1 MLAARGIPCW
11 RARTSRL
18 FSANADAARE
28 VVSLLTSRDPSALAL
43 VAPAQDLRWSYGE
56 LAARVEAVAA
66 TLQQDGA
73 RTVGVALGSVGEN
86 VAAQLGAVV
95 AGVDVATVK
104 LGTDVD
110 ANAAAFQAAAD
121 SLGCRKVFVGVND
134 AVQYGE
140 VSGIAGVVLADE
152 PPAAAAAAAAGGG
165 GGSTYYYNNVTKGVG
180 LADLL
185 ALGQATAA
193 ELRLGPDDRVCV
205 PVTLNHAMG
214 FGFGVLGALSAGAAI
229 VLPSPAPDAL
239 FTLAALKSEGATVL
253 LADSHTAASLDALSL
268 GQGGGGV
275 AVAGLAALRAG
286 LIKVGSGEAFGR
298 GEPRECL
305 GVGLTTVGNPP
316 APK

>member
-1 MLAARGIPCW
+1 MLAAARGLPCW
-11 RARTSRL
+11 RAAAGARL
-18 FSANADAARE
+18 LSANADAARS

-43 VAPAQDLRWSYGE
+43 VAPAQNLRWSYGE

-104 LGTDVD
+104 LGTDVE

-140 VSGIAGVVLADE
+140 VSGIAGVVLAE
-152 PPAAAAAAAAGGG
+152 PEAAAAAGGGGG
-165 GGSTYYYNNVTKGVG
+165 GGSTYYYNSVTKGVG
-180 LADLL
+180 LAELL

-229 VLPSPAPDAL
+229 VLPSPSPDAL

-268 GQGGGGV
+268 GGGV
-275 AVAGLAALRAG
+275 APVAGLAALRAG
-286 LIKVGSGEAFGR
+286 LIKVGSGEAFGL
-298 GEPRECL
+298 GEPRDCL
-305 GVGLTTVGNPP
+305 GVGLTTVGKPP
-316 APK
+316 VPK